1 MEFMFSVEGLL
12 ALATLTVLEIVLGI
26 DNIVFISVVAAR
38 LPEAQQALARQ
49 LGLAAALVTR
59 LLLLLSLSWLASL
72 TQPLFEAMGRTVS
85 ARDLILLLGGLFLIW
100 KATMEIH
107 HTMEPESGDGKV
119 RKASS
124 FAAVITQIAVIDI
137 IFSLDSVITAIG
149 MVNHVPVMVAA
160 ILISVAI
167 MLWAVGPISRF
178 IHQHPGTKI
187 LAFALLVLVGV
198 ALVADAMHLHIPRGY
213 IYFAVAFSLLVEML
227 NIAHDKKMRR

>member
-1 MEFMFSVEGLL
+1 MEFMLSPEGLL
-12 ALATLTVLEIVLGI
+12 ALATLTILEIVLGI
-26 DNIVFISVVAAR
+26 DNIVFISVVAGR
-38 LPEAQQALARQ
+38 LPEHQQALARR
-49 LGLAAALVTR
+49 LGLAAALITR

-72 TQPLFEAMGRTVS
+72 TAPLFTAFNHTMS

-100 KATMEIH
+100 KATAEIH
-107 HTMEPESGDGKV
+107 HMMEPEPDDGTP
-119 RKASS
+119 RKTST
-124 FAAVITQIAVIDI
+124 FMAVITQIAIIDI

-149 MVNHVPVMVAA
+149 MVNHVPVMVVA

-167 MLWAVGPISRF
+167 MLLAVGPISRF

-198 ALVADAMHLHIPRGY
+198 ALVADAMHVHIPRGY

-227 NIAHDKKMRR
+227 NIAHDKKKLK